1 MAIKIV
7 QTVNRISPSASVA
20 STSTAISLKSG
31 YIRVSTANTGAYI
44 SIGADPVATSNNFY
58 IPPYSTEVIKERFV
72 KQRISG
78 ITTGATTILNFDDLN
93 GHAFSLGD
101 RVSIEEGYPLGINTT
116 HSTILS
122 LTDTTVTLN
131 YNSASLTGLAV
142 TSATASRS
150 VRVSALGD
158 GAGANVSIAE
168 VVSLV
173 SE

>member
-7 QTVNRISPSASVA
+7 QTVNRLSPTASVA
-20 STSTAISLKSG
+20 STSTAISMKSG

-44 SIGADPVATSNNFY
+44 SVGADPVATSNSFFV
-58 IPPYSTEVIKERFV
+58 PPYSTEVIKERFV

-78 ITTGATTILNFDDLN
+78 VTTGTTTVLNFTDLN
-93 GHAFSLGD
+93 GHAFDIGD
-101 RVSIEEGYPLGINTT
+101 RISVENGYPLGINTT

-122 LTDTTVTLN
+122 VTDTTVTLN
-131 YNSASLTGLAV
+131 YNSSSLTGLAV

-150 VRVSALGD
+150 VKVSALGD
-158 GAGANVSIAE
+158 GTATNVSIAE
-168 VVSLV
+168 VVQLV